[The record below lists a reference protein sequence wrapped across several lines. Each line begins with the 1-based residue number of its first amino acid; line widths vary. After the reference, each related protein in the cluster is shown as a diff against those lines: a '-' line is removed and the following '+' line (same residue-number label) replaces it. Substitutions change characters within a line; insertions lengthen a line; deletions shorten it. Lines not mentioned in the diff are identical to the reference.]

1 MIKNRLGEHFQFA
14 LILILLSITISLIA
28 FLSEDKN
35 KISGFAASLSYNAA
49 TNLNLREFNTI
60 GELQSL
66 GKGDYYIDDNG
77 IVYLLD
83 DESKPAIAK
92 IKFVPDVSKNREIYI
107 DNDGN
112 IGYILS

>member
-35 KISGFAASLSYNAA
+35 KITGFAASPLYNAV
-49 TNLNLREFNTI
+49 TNLNLIELNNL
-60 GELQSL
+60 GELSTL
-66 GKGDYYIDDNG
+66 TKGNYYIDDNN
-77 IVYLLD
+77 IVYWLD
-83 DESKPAIAK
+83 DESRPAIAR
-92 IKFVPDVSKNREIYI
+92 VNYVSDESKNRQIYI

-112 IGYILS
+112 IGYLLK